1 MTSCCYD
8 LQRQPLQALLQD
20 ISPLKDSKMINGG
33 SSFADCSPLAFFRL
47 EKLLGLVSSSSS
59 CITHRPLLSH
69 NWTLL
74 GGAAIH
80 FVIFCFIAVLIVVA
94 PSSTVHFRHAVFQPF
109 KFSSSLAGL
118 SCFTVLKASQLFG
131 VPVNWQYYEVILRRY
146 HLLALLSNEVNE
158 SPPVNIAINEK
169 R

>member
-20 ISPLKDSKMINGG
+20 ISPLKDSKMVNGG

-74 GGAAIH
+74 GGAAIR
-80 FVIFCFIAVLIVVA
+80 FVFSLLHRCANRNGSLIDSPFQACSIPTFQVFILAGGIVVLHRA
-94 PSSTVHFRHAVFQPF
+94 QRITTVWCTC
-109 KFSSSLAGL
+109 KLAI
-118 SCFTVLKASQLFG
+118 F
-131 VPVNWQYYEVILRRY
+131 
-146 HLLALLSNEVNE
+146 
-158 SPPVNIAINEK
+158 
-169 R
+169 